1 MKLNDWLYLKDLY
14 FMKAAILLE
23 QNKPLIVR
31 QVDIPKELK
40 YGQVLVKIL
49 YTLICVFSSNDWN

>member
-1 MKLNDWLYLKDLY
+1 LGIVKLNDWLDLKDLY

-23 QNKPLIVR
+23 QNKPLVVG
-31 QVDIPKELK
+31 QVDVPKELK

-49 YTLICVFSSNDWN
+49 YSMICVL